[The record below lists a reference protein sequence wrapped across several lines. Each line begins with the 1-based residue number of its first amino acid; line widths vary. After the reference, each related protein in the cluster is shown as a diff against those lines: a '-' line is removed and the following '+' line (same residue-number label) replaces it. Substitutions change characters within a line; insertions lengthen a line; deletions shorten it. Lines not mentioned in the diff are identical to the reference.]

1 MGIESV
7 SGSNKPTLAPLDQ
20 DLQLGSTTGTKGTG
34 RKDELT
40 PEETAALLQ
49 VLQQFDNGLNKNA
62 TNGVPPPDKGGRT
75 EGVGNMDRALDDAH
89 SNLATDIYQFMAMY
103 TKIAQQMRA
112 TAREQRQD
120 QLQSQVA
127 SLNTAA
133 DKMVEAAEKRFS
145 AALVQGITQIVGGAV
160 SIASGAYSLKQIASA
175 GKPQVD
181 LAKLKGWKNQ
191 VVLPESPPPSKGGSP
206 LPEGF
211 SRPRSNAMTSETA
224 VKPNVTTSTP
234 HSPATDAFAPGS
246 KFSQQLMARQSLF
259 SGSGQFI
266 SGSGGM
272 ISAGFERDAS
282 LKDAESKEEEAKGTQ
297 AQAEREVQQDI
308 VQTMGDLLR
317 DIREQLRAMAQAEVD
332 SNKGMARNI

>member
-20 DLQLGSTTGTKGTG
+20 DLQLGSTTGTKGIG

-181 LAKLKGWKNQ
+181 L
-191 VVLPESPPPSKGGSP
+191 PESPPPSKGGSP